1 MLFLAIISWKGVS
14 CFNEGLFLSGGH
26 PIGGRGALVLVV
38 GVFEKNLYD
47 GEGAPLPL
55 TMGNPV
61 NFAGN
66 EFHRFFYKDY
76 HHN

>member
-1 MLFLAIISWKGVS
+1 MFQWGVV
-14 CFNEGLFLSGGH
+14 FKWGAPHWGG
-26 PIGGRGALVLVV
+26 GALVLVV

>member
-1 MLFLAIISWKGVS
+1 MFQW
-14 CFNEGLFLSGGH
+14 GLILRWGGFIFKWEAPH
-26 PIGGRGALVLVV
+26 ASVLVV
-38 GVFEKNLYD
+38 GH
-47 GEGAPLPL
+47 GHHPPPP

-66 EFHRFFYKDY
+66 ERQKLFYKDY